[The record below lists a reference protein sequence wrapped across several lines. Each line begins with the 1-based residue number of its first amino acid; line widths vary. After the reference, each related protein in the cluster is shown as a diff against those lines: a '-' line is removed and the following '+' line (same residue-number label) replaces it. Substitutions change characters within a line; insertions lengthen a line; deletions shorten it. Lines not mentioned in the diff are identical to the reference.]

1 MELQMLDSRITN
13 VVFTIYNCDSI
24 KTKLIIKM
32 GIKYDLYRNPVK
44 KGKENEERYH
54 ARVVSERIVDMKEMM
69 DNIHARCTLT
79 SEDMLPTLNA
89 FKAEIVKQ
97 LKSGNRVHIDGL
109 GYFRLSLK
117 VPEIRTPENVSSEA
131 IHFKKIVFQAEKSV
145 IKEFGDITFSRSQ
158 KGTHSDE
165 QNDLNIDN
173 KLMEYFTGHEYM
185 TRTVFQS
192 LCHLTRTTALR
203 RLDKLIDEGKLEK
216 FGLKNAPLYRLC
228 SEYYQKSAE

>member
-1 MELQMLDSRITN
+1 MLDSRT
-13 VVFTIYNCDSI
+13 TIVASSIHNCDPI
-24 KTKLIIKM
+24 KTKLNIKM

-69 DNIHARCTLT
+69 ENIHARCTLT

-97 LKSGNRVHIDGL
+97 LKNGNRVHIDGL

-117 VPEIRTPENVSSEA
+117 THEIRTLKNVSSES
-131 IHFKKIVFQAEKSV
+131 IHFKSIVFQAEKSV
-145 IKEFGDITFSRSQ
+145 IKEFGDITFSHSQ

-165 QNDLNIDN
+165 QSDLNMDN
-173 KLMEYFTGHEYM
+173 KLMKYFTEHEYI

-203 RLDKLIDEGKLEK
+203 RLDKLIGEGKLEK
-216 FGLKNAPLYRLC
+216 FGLKNAPLYRPG
-228 SEYYQKSAE
+228 SEYYQKCTE